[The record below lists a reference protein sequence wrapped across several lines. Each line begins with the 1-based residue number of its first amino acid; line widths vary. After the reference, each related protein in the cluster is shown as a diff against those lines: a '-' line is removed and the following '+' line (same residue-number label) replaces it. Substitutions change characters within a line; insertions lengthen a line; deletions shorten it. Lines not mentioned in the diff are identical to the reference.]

1 MTTYPYHLSIV
12 SSISTDYDIM
22 GKGLT
27 DAICILG
34 FADCNDE
41 YYGSAYQVVDLVSAL
56 TTFSDD
62 GVNDSSLV
70 CGLLEAYTAGC
81 RDIWLYPIAPMSAYV
96 APGNRDSSYWTAL
109 YDYYT
114 SALSVLEHYDAID
127 VLIPYDADIE
137 EEEDFVAQFAAHCQG
152 INGALRLTY
161 FSYQGDETASFLG
174 EDFHIILVN
183 GLGTFHFPEWLGT
196 NYSSGMAT
204 TFAATVSRLST
215 EVPPDNRLIE
225 SLTIFNSDYLD
236 TEDTLEANQIVGFRK
251 TATHKRV
258 LNAHVVS
265 TLSYTRAVS
274 TESDYLTLYA
284 VHTVQRFLR
293 AVDKLGLIGVSA
305 YIAQDTLDD
314 LFGTWEQLGYV
325 NYMKYSMVFSVD
337 TLYVDV
343 TLVLPYPVGSV
354 DLALAVGPVF

>member
-12 SSISTDYDIM
+12 SSISNDYDLM

-34 FADCNDE
+34 FADCSE
-41 YYGSAYQVVDLVSAL
+41 ELYGMAHQVVDLTSAL
-56 TTFSDD
+56 ATFVDD
-62 GVNDSSLV
+62 GINDSSIAL
-70 CGLLEAYTAGC
+70 GLLEAYSAGC
-81 RDIWLYPIAPMSAYV
+81 RDIWVYPIAPMDAYA
-96 APGNRDSSYWTAL
+96 APGNRDASWWTAL
-109 YDYYT
+109 HGYYAN
-114 SALSVLEHYDAID
+114 ALTVLQHYDAID

-137 EEEDFVAQFAAHCQG
+137 EEDFVEQFADHCQDV
-152 INGALRLTY
+152 NGSLRLTY
-161 FSYQGDETASFLG
+161 FSYQGEPANHFVGETY
-174 EDFHIILVN
+174 HIVLVN
-183 GLGTFHFPEWLGT
+183 GIGTFHFPEWMNT
-196 NYSSGMAT
+196 NYSGGMAT

-215 EVPPDNRLIE
+215 EVPPDNRLINT
-225 SLTIFNSDYLD
+225 LVIFNSDYLD
-236 TEDTLEANQIVGFRK
+236 TEETLEANQVVGFRK

-274 TESDYLTLYA
+274 TESDYLTLFA

-293 AVDKLGLIGVSA
+293 AVDRLGLIGVSS
-305 YIAQDTLDD
+305 YIAQDTLKT
-314 LFGTWEQLGYV
+314 LFENWEQLGYV

-343 TLVLPYPVGSV
+343 TLVLPYPIGSV
-354 DLALAVGPVF
+354 NLALAVGPVF